1 MSLRAVAIS
10 ADVSEDDVRVPD
22 PLRRRIE
29 RDLRELRARYREG
42 VLHLVLGPLCGD
54 DLAVV
59 YVAERDVVEELNAA
73 VVELLGR
80 YGGGDVMGISEEPE
94 TAGEG
99 PSYAEAKCPESEYQD
114 LIVALFDTYAAEN
127 RVDEVAEVCR
137 RAIENLCYDV
147 GGGPIREPTEIPG
160 VGYVGPD
167 TDDPVL
173 LATTDHLS
181 QVGPTAG
188 ALIGAGQ
195 GAGARPV
202 PRGTPAEVLPG
213 TVIFSVTMI
222 LNGNVIDAVRAIR
235 VGMGTERWA
244 LRELR

>member
-1 MSLRAVAIS
+1 MGLRAVAIS
-10 ADVSEDDVRVPD
+10 ADVSENDVRVPRSV
-22 PLRRRIE
+22 LRSLE
-29 RDLRELRARYREG
+29 RDLEELEARYKEG
-42 VLHLVLGPLCGD
+42 LLYVALGPSCGD

-73 VVELLGR
+73 ILEVLER
-80 YGGGDVMGISEEPE
+80 YGGEDVMGISEEPE

-99 PSYAEAKCPESEYQD
+99 PSYAEAECPESEYQD
-114 LIVALFDTYAAEN
+114 LVVALFDTYAAEN
-127 RVDEVAEVCR
+127 RVDEVAEVCL
-137 RAIENLCYDV
+137 RAIKNLCYDV

-160 VGYVGPD
+160 VGYVGPE

-181 QVGPTAG
+181 QVGPTVG
-188 ALIGAGQ
+188 ALIGAGK

-202 PRGTPAEVLPG
+202 YRGAPAEVLPG

-222 LNGNVIDAVRAIR
+222 LNGNVVDAVKALE
-235 VGMGTERWA
+235 VGTGTERWP